1 MQLNNTSAKEDLIVD
16 MLEAFN
22 KDKILTLIET
32 LDDFITELKKEKDYL
47 EHQVEELQ
55 FQLEERNDEIVDL
68 QKRLSYFE

>member
-32 LDDFITELKKEKDYL
+32 LDNFITELKKEKNYL
-47 EHQVEELQ
+47 EYQVEELQ
-55 FQLEERNDEIVDL
+55 FQLEERNNEIVDL
-68 QKRLSYFE
+68 YKKLS